1 MRTLDPNSNRNGCS
15 APPDLPE
22 NLAALQLPAAGQEAH
37 HADQASGL
45 ALCMP
50 PVPASRVHPLNLH
63 HKTEARPHS
72 RPEVETRTFNNC
84 TSSLAIYPPS
94 TYSPQRQ
101 SSEIWLAGRKVRIE
115 VISQCLTQGSR
126 KATKISSKWTL
137 KLTDTSLGAC
147 SARGASRTYSSIV
160 DRKDVGGCI
169 TKDAQMN
176 DMHSYQ

>member
-1 MRTLDPNSNRNGCS
+1 MNRTEDLRVQHMRRSESAHEKKRPGSLSGWCWPSNNQRICSPRTLDLSLKPNGCS
-15 APPDLPE
+15 ALPDLPG

-45 ALCMP
+45 ALCTP

-72 RPEVETRTFNNC
+72 HPKVETQTFNNC
-84 TSSLAIYPPS
+84 TSSSAIHPPS

-101 SSEIWLAGRKVRIE
+101 SSEKQLAGRKVRIE

-126 KATKISSKWTL
+126 KATKI
-137 KLTDTSLGAC
+137 
-147 SARGASRTYSSIV
+147 
-160 DRKDVGGCI
+160 
-169 TKDAQMN
+169 
-176 DMHSYQ
+176 